1 MESDLKR
8 ENIFKK
14 EIKKGITK
22 KQVSYLILAA
32 LILVIFLNLGSISNF
47 LTAVKVIIA
56 KYSNYFFK
64 GIAIT
69 FSLSFIS
76 VIFGIVVG
84 TIIYL
89 MRSSEIKILKFLA
102 TAYVE
107 LLRGIPLMVQ
117 LFIVHFGAATILDYR
132 KAGIEIGKAAFIA
145 GVIAVCLNSG
155 AYVSEIIRGGIQSID
170 KGQMEA
176 GRSLGMNKSM
186 TMKEIIFPQA
196 IKNILP
202 ALANEFIA
210 VIKETAVVAYIGV
223 ADIMY
228 NTNLVRS
235 VSYNNMGTLFIAAA
249 MYFIMTFT
257 LSKLVGIWERKLK
270 TSD

>member
-1 MESDLKR
+1 M
-8 ENIFKK
+8 
-14 EIKKGITK
+14 
-22 KQVSYLILAA
+22 
-32 LILVIFLNLGSISNF
+32 IS
-47 LTAVKVIIA
+47 TEEVIA
-56 KYSNYFFK
+56 KYFNYFLT

-89 MRSSEIKILKFLA
+89 MRSSEIKILKIFGA
-102 TAYVE
+102 VYVE

-117 LFIVHFGAATILDYR
+117 LFIVHFGAASLIDYR
-132 KAGIEIGKAAFIA
+132 KAGVEIGKAAFIA
-145 GVIAVCLNSG
+145 GVVAVCLNSG
-155 AYVSEIIRGGIQSID
+155 AYVSEIIRGGIQSVP

-235 VSYNNMGTLFIAAA
+235 VSYNNMGTLMIAAA
-249 MYFIMTFT
+249 MYFIMTFS
-257 LSKLVGIWERKLK
+257 LSKLVGILERKLK
-270 TSD
+270 ASD